1 MLKYSKDDIKLYFD
15 LLGYDIGSEIDKYS
29 KGIKLDSLG
38 SLFIKYEL
46 DRKLPKHSK
55 DLSDSLSVLFAILND
70 GFWFDSKKSRQFALN
85 SALGVIRD
93 LSSFQVCAS
102 DNLETDH
109 DLTTYYER
117 TSSLLATIIAGL
129 CEVEDINHFRMFQK
143 NSGYKLNYGGI
154 DPDERTDNL
163 VKLYLLAA
171 YSKFEDVGRDYLMFD
186 EDNKVSSERLKRLI
200 SYNLKDG
207 VPFVENKCEKDVD
220 TEIKMPTLEKLR
232 K

>member
-29 KGIKLDSLG
+29 KGVKLDSLG
-38 SLFIKYEL
+38 SLYNKYKL
-46 DRKLPKHSK
+46 DKVLPKSSK
-55 DLSDSLSVLFAILND
+55 DLSDSLSVFFAILND
-70 GFWFDSKKSRQFALN
+70 DFWFDSEESRQFTLK
-85 SALGVIRD
+85 SALEVVKD

-102 DNLETDH
+102 EPATDEEYR
-109 DLTTYYER
+109 TYFER

-129 CEVEDINHFRMFQK
+129 CEVEDINKFRMFQK

-163 VKLYLLAA
+163 VKIYLLTA
-171 YSKFEDVGRDYLMFD
+171 YSKFEDVGCDYLMFD
-186 EDNKVSSERLKRLI
+186 KDNKVSAERLKRLI
-200 SYNLKDG
+200 KNNIQDA
-207 VPFVENKCEKDVD
+207 VPFVKNDCENDRD
-220 TEIKMPTLEKLR
+220 TVIKRPTLEMLK